1 MYTDEQR
8 RQHICGLQQDL
19 RIIQG
24 SAAGPKISGTYDA
37 PTTEAV
43 KHFQQQNHLPVTGQT
58 DIGTWD
64 MIVQQA
70 NAIRSRTAQPLA
82 VRIFP
87 NAAQVV
93 LPGDHGR
100 FLYILQG
107 MFNGLLAQFPACLPL
122 VYTGIYDAATENA
135 VAALQRSA
143 GLPANGRLDAS
154 TWNAFAHLYSND
166 GLQTDNFIDQ

>member
-8 RQHICGLQQDL
+8 REHICGLQQDL
-19 RIIQG
+19 RVIQG
-24 SAAGPKISGTYDA
+24 SAAGPKISGTYDEA
-37 PTTEAV
+37 TTQAV
-43 KHFQQQNHLPVTGQT
+43 KRFQQQNHLPVTGQT
-58 DIGTWD
+58 DIQTWD

-93 LPGDHGR
+93 LPGDRGR

-107 MFNGLLAQFPACLPL
+107 MFNGLLAQFPTCLPL
-122 VYTGIYDAATENA
+122 VYTGIYDAATEHA
-135 VAALQRSA
+135 VSILQRSA
-143 GLPANGRLDAS
+143 GLPVNGRLDAS

-166 GLQTDNFIDQ
+166 GLQTDNFLDQ